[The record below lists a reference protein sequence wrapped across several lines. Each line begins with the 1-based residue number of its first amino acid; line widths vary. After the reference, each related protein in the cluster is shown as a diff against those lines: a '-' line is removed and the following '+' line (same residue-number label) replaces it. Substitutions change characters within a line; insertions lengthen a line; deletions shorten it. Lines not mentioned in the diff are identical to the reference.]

1 MRTRFSVGPKAHLGA
16 QKAKGEKMSRY
27 SGKFDLADHLS
38 GLGGW
43 FDQDG
48 KPVKFGE
55 ASRYYSDEML
65 DFIEFKRQT
74 GGVIHQHKKVTV
86 SEWNQEDVKNHC
98 PGFNFTKHTRK
109 IPDKRCRSGFREET
123 YYTYTYYGKKYGSL
137 KELNKK
143 NVYITIDIH
152 FNTLLDLIPY
162 YPYIVSAC
170 SYDSDSNP
178 ESCVFISE
186 KPYPIEQRD
195 ERLRTGGL
203 IDNSFQHYQRDLIE
217 HFRDVVLEYYNPE
230 GREMEE
236 TLRIHAVDGHLLAY
250 PSAGVDT
257 AWKIDVVRD
266 RHEYV
271 FSLPKWDDGHKA
283 IDVTNVWPDL
293 EEGDTITVRFIRK
306 DGDRGLDLH

>member
-1 MRTRFSVGPKAHLGA
+1 
-16 QKAKGEKMSRY
+16 MSRF
-27 SGKFDLADHLS
+27 SGKFDLSDYLS

-43 FDQDG
+43 FDKDG
-48 KPVKFGE
+48 NPVKFCG

-98 PGFNFTKHTRK
+98 PGFNFTKHIRK
-109 IPDKRCRSGFREET
+109 IPDNRCRDKFREET
-123 YYTYTYYGKKYGSL
+123 YYTYTYYGKEYESL

-152 FNTLLDLIPY
+152 FDTLLDLIPY

-170 SYDSDSNP
+170 SHNSDSNP

-195 ERLRTGGL
+195 ERLKTGGL
-203 IDNSFQHYQRDLIE
+203 IDNSFQHYQRELTK
-217 HFRDVVLEYYNPE
+217 HFRDVVLEYYNPA
-230 GREMEE
+230 GREQIESLTVYGE
-236 TLRIHAVDGHLLAY
+236 NGRKFVR
-250 PSAGVDT
+250 PSREIDT
-257 AWKIDVVRD
+257 AWKITVALTKHDYIFKSPEWDETRKVV
-266 RHEYV
+266 
-271 FSLPKWDDGHKA
+271 
-283 IDVTNVWPDL
+283 DVTDVWPDL
-293 EEGDTITVRFIRK
+293 ETGEEITITYIAK
-306 DGDRGLDLH
+306 KEDNGLKLH

>member
-1 MRTRFSVGPKAHLGA
+1 MSRFSGTC
-16 QKAKGEKMSRY
+16 
-27 SGKFDLADHLS
+27 DLCDHIA

-43 FDQDG
+43 FDKDG
-48 KPVKFGE
+48 NPVELGR

-123 YYTYTYYGKKYGSL
+123 YYTYTYYGKEYGSL

-152 FNTLLDLIPY
+152 FDTLLDLIPY

-170 SYDSDSNP
+170 SHNSDSNP

-195 ERLRTGGL
+195 ERLKTGGL
-203 IDNSFQHYQRDLIE
+203 IDNSFQRYQRDLNE
-217 HFRDVVLEYYNPE
+217 HFRDVVLKYYNPV
-230 GREMEE
+230 GREQTESLTVYEE
-236 TLRIHAVDGHLLAY
+236 NGREFVR
-250 PSAGVDT
+250 PSREIDT
-257 AWKIDVVRD
+257 AWKITVALTKHDYIFKSP
-266 RHEYV
+266 E
-271 FSLPKWDDGHKA
+271 WDETCKA
-283 IDVTNVWPDL
+283 VDVTDVWPDL
-293 EEGDTITVRFIRK
+293 ETGEEITITYVAK
-306 DGDRGLDLH
+306 KEDNGLNLH

>member
-1 MRTRFSVGPKAHLGA
+1 MGRFSG
-16 QKAKGEKMSRY
+16 RC
-27 SGKFDLADHLS
+27 DLCDHIA

-43 FDQDG
+43 FDKDG
-48 KPVKFGE
+48 NSVELGR

-65 DFIEFKRQT
+65 DFIEFTRQT

-109 IPDKRCRSGFREET
+109 IPDNRYKDKFREET
-123 YYTYTYYGKKYGSL
+123 YYTYTYYGKEYTSL

-170 SYDSDSNP
+170 SHNSDSSP

-195 ERLRTGGL
+195 ERLKTGGL
-203 IDNSFQHYQRDLIE
+203 IDYSFQRYQRDLNE
-217 HFRDVVLEYYNPE
+217 HFRDVVLEYYNPA
-230 GREMEE
+230 GREQTESLTVYEE
-236 TLRIHAVDGHLLAY
+236 NGRKFVR
-250 PSAGVDT
+250 PSREIDT
-257 AWKIDVVRD
+257 AWKITVALTKHDYIFKSP
-266 RHEYV
+266 E
-271 FSLPKWDDGHKA
+271 WDETCKA
-283 IDVTNVWPDL
+283 VDVTGVWPDL
-293 EEGDTITVRFIRK
+293 EAGEEITITYIAK
-306 DGDRGLDLH
+306 KEDNGLNLH

>member
-1 MRTRFSVGPKAHLGA
+1 
-16 QKAKGEKMSRY
+16 MSRY

-43 FDQDG
+43 FDKDG

-55 ASRYYSDEML
+55 AFRYYSDEML

-86 SEWNQEDVKNHC
+86 SEWNQEDVRNHC
-98 PGFNFTKHTRK
+98 PGFDFTKHTRK
-109 IPDKRCRSGFREET
+109 IPDNRCKNKFREET
-123 YYTYTYYGKKYGSL
+123 YYTYTYYGKEYESL

-152 FNTLLDLIPY
+152 FDTLLDLIPY

-170 SYDSDSNP
+170 SHNSDSNP

-195 ERLRTGGL
+195 KRLKTGGL
-203 IDNSFQHYQRDLIE
+203 IDNSFQHYQRELTK
-217 HFRDVVLEYYNPE
+217 HFRDIVLEYYNPA
-230 GREMEE
+230 GREQTESLTVYGE
-236 TLRIHAVDGHLLAY
+236 NGRKFVR
-250 PSAGVDT
+250 PSREIDT
-257 AWKIDVVRD
+257 AWKITVALTKHDYIFKSPEWDETRKVV
-266 RHEYV
+266 
-271 FSLPKWDDGHKA
+271 
-283 IDVTNVWPDL
+283 DVTDVWPDL
-293 EEGDTITVRFIRK
+293 ETGEEITITYVAK
-306 DGDRGLDLH
+306 KEDNGLNLH